1 MNTKLDN
8 RAILIKLIEHMSDS
22 DAQQMLA
29 YASGY
34 EAGKINQ
41 ISQYTSERP
50 HTSKKEQS

>member
-1 MNTKLDN
+1 MNTELDN

-34 EAGKINQ
+34 ESGKINQ